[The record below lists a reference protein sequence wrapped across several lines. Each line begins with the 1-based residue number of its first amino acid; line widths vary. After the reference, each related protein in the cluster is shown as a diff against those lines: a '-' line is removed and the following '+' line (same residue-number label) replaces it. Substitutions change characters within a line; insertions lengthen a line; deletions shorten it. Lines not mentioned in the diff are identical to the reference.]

1 MNKIKKKSI
10 TYQKKMIGNNFKKR
24 EEMLLMFYAI
34 QNAFASK
41 CQLSHEKQI
50 ILLIIPNKEKWHYI
64 TVKKITCIIIEE

>member
-1 MNKIKKKSI
+1 
-10 TYQKKMIGNNFKKR
+10 MIGNNFKKS

-41 CQLSHEKQI
+41 CHLSHEKRI

-64 TVKKITCIIIEE
+64 TVKKFTCIIIEE